1 MPWRRRVFLNGGKQG
16 VIMVEKITV
25 IGPGTMGTGIAQAF
39 LAAGFQVVLIGRS
52 EESLQKGLAII
63 KSRMDKAK
71 EKGKLS
77 QEEMDSALN
86 NLSLSTNYDDGKGSS
101 AVIEAVSEIAD
112 TKKAVFKTAE
122 EHIGNAILATNTSS
136 IPIDELSEAVKDKDR
151 FIGMHFFNPVPVMK
165 PVEVIVGSRTSK
177 NTEQIAIQLISKCGK
192 VPVTVKDYPGFVAN
206 SILMP
211 MLNEAIILLEKGVST
226 KEGIDTIIKLGL
238 NHPMGPL
245 ELADYIGLD
254 VCKDIMES
262 IYNET
267 KDPKFKP
274 AGMLVKLVSEGK
286 LGRKSGEGF
295 YKYNK

>member
-1 MPWRRRVFLNGGKQG
+1 MS
-16 VIMVEKITV
+16 EKITV

-52 EESLQKGLAII
+52 EESLQKGLSII
-63 KSRMDKAK
+63 RSRMDKAK

-77 QEEMDSALN
+77 QEEMDSALD
-86 NLSLSTNYDDGKGSS
+86 NLKLSTSYDDGKGSS
-101 AVIEAVSEIAD
+101 AVIEAVSEMAD
-112 TKKAVFKTAE
+112 TKKAVFRLAE
-122 EHIGNAILATNTSS
+122 EHISDAILATNTSS
-136 IPIDELSEAVKDKDR
+136 IPINELSEAVKDKSR

-165 PVEVIVGSRTSK
+165 PVEVIVGSSTSK
-177 NTEQIAIQLISKCGK
+177 NTEETAVRLIERCGK
-192 VPVTVKDYPGFVAN
+192 VPVLVKDYPGFVAN

-211 MLNEAIILLEKGVST
+211 MLNEAIMLLEKGVST
-226 KEGIDTIIKLGL
+226 KEGIDTIVKLGL

-254 VCKDIMES
+254 VCKDIMDS

-274 AGMLVKLVSEGK
+274 AALLAKLVSEGK

-295 YKYNK
+295 YPYNK